1 MTTLKSIPTALQIGL
16 LSLWTAVTLLS
27 LSAEGAKAQYRS
39 YHNPYTGTNW
49 NNPMSSLAD
58 TMIWSSIQRKVAED
72 AIQKR
77 YGQGNPAPTTRG
89 SGSQSAAPTTQGNN
103 QPAAPKHPIT
113 ASDFKPAET
122 RLLPD
127 KLIDSN
133 KDLTEEQRKGLRTL
147 YQTGFR
153 EFEKRVRKNNVA
165 NAMAFVFGASME
177 IVAQK
182 EGTDADFK
190 MLVNALN
197 DLLADS
203 PKFKTLSAREK
214 QTMYEACI
222 ITGTMMIA
230 LKQLGA
236 QQNNEEMKKQAKE
249 LAQSVLGKAAAQ

>member
-16 LSLWTAVTLLS
+16 LSLLTAVTLFG
-27 LSAEGAKAQYRS
+27 LSAESAKAQYGS
-39 YHNPYTGTNW
+39 YHNPYTGANW

-77 YGQGNPAPTTRG
+77 YGQGNPAPTTQG
-89 SGSQSAAPTTQGNN
+89 SS

-177 IVAQK
+177 IVAGK

-236 QQNNEEMKKQAKE
+236 QQNNDDMKKQAKE